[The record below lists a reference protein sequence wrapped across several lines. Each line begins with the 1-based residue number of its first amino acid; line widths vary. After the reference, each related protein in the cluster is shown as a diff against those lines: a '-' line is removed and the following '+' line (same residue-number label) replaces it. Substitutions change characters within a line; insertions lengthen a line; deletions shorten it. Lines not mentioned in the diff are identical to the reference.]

1 MASCQGEQCCLHQ
14 LSFQVKGKKHK
25 ICSHKQLQFAICV
38 LILQLS
44 AANQV
49 VQSQECIF
57 RKAFTGAPA
66 QPKNLSK
73 TKKLKLLQNSNL
85 VTGRDN
91 QHWLLLRPSHMNCFK
106 NSVATSRPRVF
117 TDSFNSLISLSISWS
132 SCKQNDVSADMCA
145 NIQCLHIS
153 T

>member
-1 MASCQGEQCCLHQ
+1 MASCQGEQCSQHQ
-14 LSFQVKGKKHK
+14 LSFQVKGKHTRFAHMNNYSSPYASWYCNCQLLIRWSKAKNASFARHLQELLLNQK
-25 ICSHKQLQFAICV
+25 IWVK
-38 LILQLS
+38 
-44 AANQV
+44 
-49 VQSQECIF
+49 
-57 RKAFTGAPA
+57 
-66 QPKNLSK
+66 
-73 TKKLKLLQNSNL
+73 KKLKLLQNSNL